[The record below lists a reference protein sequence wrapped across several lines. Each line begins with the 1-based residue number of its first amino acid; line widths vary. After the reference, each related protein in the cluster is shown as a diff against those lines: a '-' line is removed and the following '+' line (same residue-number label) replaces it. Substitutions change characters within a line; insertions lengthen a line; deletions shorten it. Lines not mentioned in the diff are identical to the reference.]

1 MKDLECPNCG
11 GSSPAI
17 ISEGEFR
24 CTFCD
29 TIYYNE
35 GMLQR
40 KRAREKQAAHIK
52 IKEAKQQGHIEQART
67 VNNMSKRILFFIT
80 IALLVIFSYVGYMV
94 KKSMDQS
101 VKSQEELIKSFQ
113 RQ

>member
-11 GSSPAI
+11 GSSPAK

-29 TIYYNE
+29 TIYFNE

-40 KRAREKQAAHIK
+40 KRAAEKEAARVK
-52 IKEAKQQGHIEQART
+52 VEQAKQQVHIEQART
-67 VNNMSKRILFFIT
+67 VNNMSKRVLFFVT
-80 IALLVIFSYVGYMV
+80 IALLIIFSYVGYMA

-101 VKSQEELIKSFQ
+101 AKAQEELIKSFQ
-113 RQ
+113 H